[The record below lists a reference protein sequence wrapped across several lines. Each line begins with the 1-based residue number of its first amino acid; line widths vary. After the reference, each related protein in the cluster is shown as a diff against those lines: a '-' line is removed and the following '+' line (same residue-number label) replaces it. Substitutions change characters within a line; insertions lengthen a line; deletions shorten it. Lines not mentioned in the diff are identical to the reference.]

1 MVSLPTVKVPGVI
14 KSLGGVTV
22 GVLGLDVGTALP
34 LLLLLPQ
41 AASNKE
47 CSYTKYVLYISSVTS
62 VPDCAQESIKLQTQT
77 TVVNSSKNYR
87 PFGLGDFPLLVIWP
101 CLPLGKY
108 ARLSP
113 VWWMFIYMIRHR

>member
-77 TVVNSSKNYR
+77 TVCWLL
-87 PFGLGDFPLLVIWP
+87 GLSVLKRDSERRQA
-101 CLPLGKY
+101 
-108 ARLSP
+108 ARITRLTFFYEA
-113 VWWMFIYMIRHR
+113 V